1 MKSWAVG
8 MALAWVACLAA
19 GCMSPG
25 VVKVSADT
33 YKLSRVDPGGVFA
46 DAAAMRAAVV
56 DEANAFARSRGMIA
70 VPVSLTEDTMRVGH
84 LSTVDYEF
92 RLAAPGEPAPTAA
105 GPAARPAV
113 PEPQPAALAPPPV
126 EPARQPVIARDQRAP
141 ATVDAPAAGTA
152 AAKAD
157 DKVEAKPDLYTELI
171 KLDELRKRGILTEA
185 EFQAL
190 KTKLIAAH

>member
-1 MKSWAVG
+1 
-8 MALAWVACLAA
+8 
-19 GCMSPG
+19 
-25 VVKVSADT
+25 
-33 YKLSRVDPGGVFA
+33 
-46 DAAAMRAAVV
+46 
-56 DEANAFARSRGMIA
+56 
-70 VPVSLTEDTMRVGH
+70 
-84 LSTVDYEF
+84 
-92 RLAAPGEPAPTAA
+92 
-105 GPAARPAV
+105 
-113 PEPQPAALAPPPV
+113 
-126 EPARQPVIARDQRAP
+126 VIARDQRAP